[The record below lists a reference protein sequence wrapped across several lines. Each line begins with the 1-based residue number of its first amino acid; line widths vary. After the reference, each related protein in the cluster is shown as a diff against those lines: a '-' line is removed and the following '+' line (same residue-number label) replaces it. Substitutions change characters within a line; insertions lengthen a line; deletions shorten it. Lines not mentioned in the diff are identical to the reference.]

1 MRYTDE
7 IESELW
13 DYMRAAPVL
22 PGTLLEHAETSPVLA
37 RVFDRDLW
45 ITYLANAR
53 ALDRLQTGAR
63 YLHGGADTERFRLET
78 RGLLAANAYVA
89 AGRELEAR
97 LYRLTEGGLIRRYR
111 NTRTS
116 EREREMCGSLL
127 VRIFDNRF
135 GHHALK
141 ALVDEFDPEDED
153 ADDLFM
159 AAIIDVLRARP
170 GRRFKPVGRETAV
183 IRPE

>member
-7 IESELW
+7 LESEMW

-22 PGTLLEHAETSPVLA
+22 PDTLLEHAETNPVLNRGRWA
-37 RVFDRDLW
+37 
-45 ITYLANAR
+45 TYLANAR
-53 ALDRLQTGAR
+53 ALDTIQTGAP
-63 YLHGGADTERFRLET
+63 YPHGWADTERFRLET

-97 LYRLTEGGLIRRYR
+97 LYRLTEGGLIRRSR
-111 NTRTS
+111 NPRTS
-116 EREREMCGSLL
+116 EREREMCGNLL

-135 GHHALK
+135 GRAALT
-141 ALVDEFDPEDED
+141 ALVNEFDPEDENSD
-153 ADDLFM
+153 ELFM
-159 AAIIDVLRARP
+159 AAIVGVLRARP

>member
-1 MRYTDE
+1 MRYTNE
-7 IESELW
+7 IEQELW

-37 RVFDRDLW
+37 RGFNRGLW

-53 ALDRLQTGAR
+53 ALDRLQTSAR
-63 YLHGGADTERFRLET
+63 YGADTERFRLET
-78 RGLLAANAYVA
+78 RGLFAANAYVA

-116 EREREMCGSLL
+116 EREREMCGILL

-135 GHHALK
+135 GRHALK

-159 AAIIDVLRARP
+159 DAIIDVLRARP